1 MSNLQIQCN
10 KTDFALDLSIVHDFN
25 CTEAKD
31 MYYNELAE
39 RVKYFKEAKK
49 GVEIMCRTIEVM
61 RNESEIQGAI
71 KAYKNLKL
79 KDEEIVEFL
88 LSSYDFLSEAEA
100 EKLVEEFN
108 KD

>member
-1 MSNLQIQCN
+1 MTLTVQKQKTCTTMNLR
-10 KTDFALDLSIVHDFN
+10 
-25 CTEAKD
+25 
-31 MYYNELAE
+31 NESDTS
-39 RVKYFKEAKK
+39 KK
-49 GVEIMCRTIEVM
+49 QRK
-61 RNESEIQGAI
+61 ESEIQGAI

-88 LSSYDFLSEAEA
+88 LSYYDFLSEAEA

>member
-1 MSNLQIQCN
+1 MTLTVQKQKTCTTMNLRNESN
-10 KTDFALDLSIVHDFN
+10 T
-25 CTEAKD
+25 
-31 MYYNELAE
+31 
-39 RVKYFKEAKK
+39 YFKEAKK